1 MRITKKRIENFKA
14 ILLNILVVTSLFL
27 TWQIWTFEPDYQK
40 ETDPKEA
47 SPVGVEEVDINQV
60 VKPNQIVYHKN
71 NQYFTS
77 FNSETINP
85 FYTTFISG
93 TKIKS
98 LTTENDFENAS
109 KIDNSV
115 ELIFPTLLSSNVLK
129 KLISVPKDDIPLEK
143 FDRII
148 IPSVAN
154 GENNEIIF
162 LNSLRQE
169 GMRAAVEVSSGMKK
183 WYEDNFAFSDIKNAA
198 TEEQIIRAKSFQV
211 KKDMPVFYIP
221 IQKQVIPTYEVST
234 DELANEQNFIEAL
247 FPEQDRVE
255 KSSFNISTL
264 YTDGSRDLTF
274 SENKYMVFKNPP
286 STTGRYVD
294 NEAPIL
300 NAYGFINKHFG
311 FRINDFSEE
320 DYLLSE
326 WASSSKTET
335 DQMTFRLN
343 TEGYPVFS
351 SFSEDLDEINV
362 IVKNNEVSTYKRMLK
377 NIQYANPI
385 DELPLPGYDEVL
397 SLLSEGSFK
406 QSEITNITIGFTID
420 RSLNQSQ
427 EFTLVPQWYIKLNE
441 TWTPIQSLSNEQGGV
456 AFGLE

>member
-47 SPVGVEEVDINQV
+47 SPVGVEDVDINQV

-71 NQYFTS
+71 NQHFTS

-98 LTTENDFENAS
+98 LTMENNLES
-109 KIDNSV
+109 VSELDNSV
-115 ELIFPTLLSSNVLK
+115 ELIFPTLLSNNVLK

-148 IPSVAN
+148 IPSVAT

-162 LNSLRQE
+162 LNTSSEL

-183 WYEDNFAFSDIKNAA
+183 WYEENFAFSDIKNAS
-198 TEEQIIRAKSFQV
+198 TEEQVVRAKSFQV
-211 KKDMPVFYIP
+211 KEGLPVFYIP
-221 IQKQVIPTYEVST
+221 IQKPVIQTYEVST
-234 DELANEQNFIEAL
+234 DELANEQSFIEAL

-255 KSSFNISTL
+255 RSSFNIKTVH
-264 YTDGSRDLTF
+264 TDGSRTLTF
-274 SENKYMVFKNPP
+274 LENKYMTFENPP
-286 STTGRYVD
+286 STTNVD

-326 WASSSKTET
+326 WASTSKTET
-335 DQMTFRLN
+335 DQITFRLN

-351 SFSEDLDEINV
+351 SSSEDLDEINV
-362 IVKNNEVSTYKRMLK
+362 IVKNNEVSKYKRMLK
-377 NIQYANPI
+377 NIQYTNPI
-385 DELPLPGYDEVL
+385 DERALPGYDEVL
-397 SLLSEGSFK
+397 SLLNEGSFK

-427 EFTLVPQWYIKLNE
+427 EFILVPQWYIKLNQ

>member
-14 ILLNILVVTSLFL
+14 VLLNILVVTSLFL

-47 SPVGVEEVDINQV
+47 SPVGVEDVDINQV

-71 NQYFTS
+71 NQHFTS
-77 FNSETINP
+77 FNSDTITP

-98 LTTENDFENAS
+98 LTMENNLES
-109 KIDNSV
+109 VREMDNNV
-115 ELIFPTLLSSNVLK
+115 ELIFPTLLSNNVLK

-148 IPSVAN
+148 IPSVAT
-154 GENNEIIF
+154 GKNNEIIF
-162 LNSLRQE
+162 LNTSNEL
-169 GMRAAVEVSSGMKK
+169 GMRAAVEVSNGLEK
-183 WYEDNFAFSDIKNAA
+183 WYEENFSFSDIKNAS
-198 TEEQIIRAKSFQV
+198 TEEQVIRAKAFQV
-211 KKDMPVFYIP
+211 KDGLPIFYIP
-221 IQKQVIPTYEVST
+221 IQKPVIQTYEVST
-234 DELANEQNFIEAL
+234 DELANEQNFKEAF

-255 KSSFNISTL
+255 KSSFNIKTVH
-264 YTDGSRDLTF
+264 TDGSRTLTF
-274 SENKYMVFKNPP
+274 LENKYMTFENPP
-286 STTGRYVD
+286 STTNVD

-320 DYLLSE
+320 NYLLSE
-326 WASSSKTET
+326 WTSSKTKT

-351 SFSEDLDEINV
+351 SSSEDLDEINV

-377 NIQYANPI
+377 NIQYTNPI
-385 DELPLPGYDEVL
+385 DERALPGYDEVL

-406 QSEITNITIGFTID
+406 QSEMTNITIGFTID

-427 EFTLVPQWYIKLNE
+427 KFTLVPQWYIKLNQ

>member
-14 ILLNILVVTSLFL
+14 ILLNILVFTSLFL

-47 SPVGVEEVDINQV
+47 SPVGVEDVDINQV

-71 NQYFTS
+71 NQHFTS

-98 LTTENDFENAS
+98 LTMENNLEIVSDF
-109 KIDNSV
+109 DNSV
-115 ELIFPTLLSSNVLK
+115 ELIFPTLLSNNVLK
-129 KLISVPKDDIPLEK
+129 KLISVPKNDIPLEK

-148 IPSVAN
+148 IPSVAT

-162 LNSLRQE
+162 LNTSSEQ

-183 WYEDNFAFSDIKNAA
+183 WYEENFAFSDIKNAS
-198 TEEQIIRAKSFQV
+198 TEEQVVRAKSFQV
-211 KKDMPVFYIP
+211 KEDLPVFYIP
-221 IQKQVIPTYEVST
+221 IQKPVIQTYEVST
-234 DELANEQNFIEAL
+234 DELANEQNFKEAL

-255 KSSFNISTL
+255 KSSFNIKTVH
-264 YTDGSRDLTF
+264 TDGSRTLTF
-274 SENKYMVFKNPP
+274 LENKFMTFENPP
-286 STTGRYVD
+286 STTNVD

-326 WASSSKTET
+326 WASSSKNET
-335 DQMTFRLN
+335 DQITFRLN

-351 SFSEDLDEINV
+351 SSSEDLDEINV
-362 IVKNNEVSTYKRMLK
+362 IVKNNEVSTYTRMLK
-377 NIQYANPI
+377 NIQYAHPI
-385 DELPLPGYDEVL
+385 DERALPGYDEVL
-397 SLLSEGSFK
+397 SLLNEGSFK

>member
-27 TWQIWTFEPDYQK
+27 TWQIWTFEPEYQK

-47 SPVGVEEVDINQV
+47 SPVGVEDVDINQV

-71 NQYFTS
+71 NQHFTS
-77 FNSETINP
+77 FNSETINT

-98 LTTENDFENAS
+98 LTMEKNLESVSEF
-109 KIDNSV
+109 DNSV
-115 ELIFPTLLSSNVLK
+115 ELIFPTLLSNNVLK

-148 IPSVAN
+148 IPSVAT

-162 LNSLRQE
+162 LNTSSEL

-183 WYEDNFAFSDIKNAA
+183 WYEENFAFSDIKNAS
-198 TEEQIIRAKSFQV
+198 TEEQVVRAKSFQV
-211 KKDMPVFYIP
+211 KEDLPVFYIP
-221 IQKQVIPTYEVST
+221 IQKPVIQTYEVST
-234 DELANEQNFIEAL
+234 DELANEQNFKEAL

-255 KSSFNISTL
+255 KSSFNIKTVH
-264 YTDGSRDLTF
+264 TDGSRTLTF
-274 SENKYMVFKNPP
+274 LENKFMTFENPP
-286 STTGRYVD
+286 STTNVD

-320 DYLLSE
+320 NYFLSE
-326 WASSSKTET
+326 WSSSIKTET
-335 DQMTFRLN
+335 DQITFRLN

-351 SFSEDLDEINV
+351 SSSEDLDEINV

-385 DELPLPGYDEVL
+385 DERALPGYDEVL
-397 SLLSEGSFK
+397 SLLNEGSFK

-441 TWTPIQSLSNEQGGV
+441 TWTPMQSLSNEQGGV